1 MGWKRPLVLR
11 VVGIL
16 GVVGC
21 LYKKLADSVAETARA
36 SIEVAAN
43 DGGCFLSMRIRKSLN
58 SLEDGF
64 NLGNS
69 GSSRAEVQVE
79 VNYVD
84 APGANYEPGIHESLF
99 PKVAIAKRSDNAFGY
114 WIL

>member
-64 NLGNS
+64 NLG
-69 GSSRAEVQVE
+69 SSRAEVQVD
-79 VNYVD
+79 VDYVD